1 MEKLKKFM
9 ADQHETK
16 LNYIPRSWDN
26 YQVFIMINKNAHGV
40 CGKFMSGNLMFLQ
53 SYQTIKAK

>member
-16 LNYIPRSWDN
+16 LKYNQRSRDN
-26 YQVFIMINKNAHGV
+26 YQFFIMINKNAHDV
-40 CGKFMSGNLMFLQ
+40 CEKVHVWKLNVLSNLLRQ
-53 SYQTIKAK
+53 

>member
-40 CGKFMSGNLMFLQ
+40 CGKFMSGN
-53 SYQTIKAK
+53 

>member
-16 LNYIPRSWDN
+16 LKYNQRSRDN
-26 YQVFIMINKNAHGV
+26 YQFSIMINKNAHDV
-40 CGKFMSGNLMFLQ
+40 CEKVHVWKLNVLSNLLRQ
-53 SYQTIKAK
+53 